1 MAVHSTE
8 RILLVAMELSN
19 SKWRL
24 LFSDGSKKSS
34 RTVKA
39 RQLFEFN
46 EALEKAKNKFKLD
59 KDCRVVCGLEAGRDG
74 FWIHR
79 WLVTKGIE
87 SRLMDPASIEVR
99 RGKHKKTDRIDVEK
113 LHDLLERK
121 VVFEQERAFSE
132 VAVPSED
139 AEAQM
144 RICRE
149 RSNLIKERNRHTSR
163 IKSLCVLHGIADPK
177 VTIRPPSELR
187 DWAGR
192 PLPQELVKELEHE
205 QARLK
210 LVIEQIREVAKLQN
224 EYVKNKECAA
234 GERAAHLMKLKAVGI
249 QSAFLLS
256 SEAFAWRKFKNRKK
270 AGAFTGLTGTPYDSG
285 DSVRDQG
292 ISKTGSKRVR
302 TCMIE
307 LSWIWL
313 RWQPDSA
320 LTKWYFENYGPGS
333 KRSRRKGIVALAR
346 KLFIALWKYMEF
358 GEVPEGAI
366 IRT

>member
-24 LFSDGSKKSS
+24 LFSDGSNKSS
-34 RTVKA
+34 RSIEA
-39 RQLFEFN
+39 RNLSAFLG
-46 EALEKAKNKFKLD
+46 ALDKAKHKFKLE
-59 KDCRVVCGLEAGRDG
+59 KDCRVVSGYEAGRDG

-79 WLVTKGIE
+79 WLVSKGIDN
-87 SRLMDPASIEVR
+87 RLMDAASIEVR

-113 LHDLLERK
+113 LHELLERK
-121 VVFEQERAFSE
+121 IIFGQERAFSE

-139 AEAQM
+139 AESQM

-149 RSNLIKERNRHTSR
+149 RNTLVKERNKHTSR
-163 IKSLCVLHGIADPK
+163 IKSLCVLHGITDSK
-177 VTIRPPSELR
+177 VTVRSPSELR
-187 DWAGR
+187 DWADR
-192 PLPQELVKELEHE
+192 PLPPELVGELEHE

-210 LVIEQIREVAKLQN
+210 LVTEQIREVEKLQR
-224 EYVKNKECAA
+224 ESVTKKESTA
-234 GERAAHLMKLKAVGI
+234 GEKAARLMELKSIGI

-292 ISKTGSKRVR
+292 ISKAGSKRVR

-307 LSWIWL
+307 LAWLWL

-320 LTKWYFENYGPGS
+320 LTKWYFEHYGPDS

-358 GEVPEGAI
+358 GKIPEGAI
-366 IRT
+366 IKG